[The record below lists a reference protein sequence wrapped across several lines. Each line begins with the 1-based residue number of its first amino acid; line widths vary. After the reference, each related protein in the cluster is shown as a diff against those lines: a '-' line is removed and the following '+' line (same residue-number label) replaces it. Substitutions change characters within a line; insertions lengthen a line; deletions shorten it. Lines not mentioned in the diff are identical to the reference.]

1 MKGNTEMTTFVGQAG
16 VSTYQAIALKHGL
29 KMYAAC
35 GMQPNRMWTPTAMLK
50 TAGAITGQKFKRGQY
65 LERLTPCR
73 SGSTRT
79 AQPGSK
85 RGGECGRNAT
95 LLCPVCSPFVP
106 VLCTWNM
113 FTFCSVPVTGK

>member
-65 LERLTPCR
+65 LEAVDALQVWIDENGT
-73 SGSTRT
+73 
-79 AQPGSK
+79 
-85 RGGECGRNAT
+85 
-95 LLCPVCSPFVP
+95 
-106 VLCTWNM
+106 
-113 FTFCSVPVTGK
+113 TGQ